1 MPIGPGTRLGPYEIL
16 SRLGAGGMGE
26 VFRARHTRLQ
36 RKVAIKV
43 LPEHLTHDARA
54 LERFEREAQ
63 AVAALSHPNI
73 LAIHDFGVEGAVSFA
88 VMELLEGETL
98 RQWIAVARPSWRR
111 AVEVA
116 VAIAEGL
123 AAAHARG
130 IVHRDVKPEN
140 VFLTA
145 DGHVKI
151 LDFGLAR
158 QMESPST
165 APSSVET
172 TWARTQPG
180 TLLGTLGYMSP
191 EQARGETAGPPS
203 DIFSLGCVL
212 HELLTGKM
220 TFARASAA
228 ETMAAILGESP
239 PPPSASDPS
248 IPPALDTLVRH
259 CLEKAPGRRFHS
271 AQDLAIALR
280 AILSGADPAEPRTSP
295 PPDARDEARGPRRSA
310 LAASLTTLG
319 VVVLSA
325 AGSWLWISRGG
336 TRAEPGAA
344 ATPSVA
350 VLPFESLAG
359 ADDEGAYLGEGVAEA
374 VTTDLSR
381 IAGLTVIS
389 RGTAFR
395 YRGRNADLKK
405 AGAELNVRYF
415 VQGTLQ
421 RSGER
426 LRLHAHLVDA
436 STGQQLWA
444 ERYDRD
450 LGNVFAV
457 QDDIARS
464 VVRAIEPRLVPRA
477 QAAARRTPPA
487 FQAYDA
493 YLRGRAAWSR
503 RTPQGIAQAV
513 ALFEQAIEREPGF
526 AEAYAGLSDA
536 FLAQGRFRYERYA
549 EALPR
554 ASAAADRA
562 LALDPDLAAAHASRG
577 ALHLERLEWAD
588 AERRYR
594 RAIELEPGYATAHH
608 WYALLLYQ
616 LGRLDEGL
624 LEATRATELDP
635 LSVSTQGALGIGL
648 YLRREFD
655 LAAARCQRAAGLSP
669 DYPGPVR
676 QLSLIEAARGRLP
689 AALELARRAARMGN
703 MPVPRA
709 NLARMH
715 ARLGQSAE
723 ARAILSGLEQ
733 EAEPCVAC
741 VVDVHLAL
749 GYLDRAL
756 GWVARGGW
764 TPAAGAYYPKTD
776 PAYDAFRQDPRFLEL
791 LRLIGLE

>member
-1 MPIGPGTRLGPYEIL
+1 
-16 SRLGAGGMGE
+16 MGE

-36 RKVAIKV
+36 REVAIKV
-43 LPEHLTHDARA
+43 LPEHLTGNDRA

-73 LAIHDFGVEGAVSFA
+73 LAIHDFGVEGDVSFA

-98 RQWIAVARPSWRR
+98 RQWIALARPSWRR

-116 VAIAEGL
+116 VSIAEGL
-123 AAAHARG
+123 AAAHAKG
-130 IVHRDVKPEN
+130 IVHRDLKPEN
-140 VFLTA
+140 IFLTA
-145 DGHVKI
+145 DGQVKI

-158 QMESPST
+158 QVESPFSS
-165 APSSVET
+165 PSSAGT
-172 TWARTQPG
+172 TWARTKPG
-180 TLLGTLGYMSP
+180 TVLGTLGYMSP
-191 EQARGETAGPPS
+191 EQTRGDTAGPPS

-228 ETMAAILGESP
+228 GTMAAILTEDP

-248 IPPALDTLVRH
+248 IPPALDILVRH
-259 CLEKAPGRRFHS
+259 CLEKAPLQRFHS
-271 AQDLAIALR
+271 ALDLATALR
-280 AILSGADPAEPRTSP
+280 AILGGAYPAEPRNRSLH
-295 PPDARDEARGPRRSA
+295 DAREEGRSPRRGVHA
-310 LAASLTTLG
+310 GGLIVLG
-319 VVVLSA
+319 VVVLSG
-325 AGSWLWISRGG
+325 AGLWLWSSRGG
-336 TRAEPGAA
+336 ARPGPGAA

-350 VLPFESLAG
+350 VLPFENLAG
-359 ADDEGAYLGEGVAEA
+359 ADDQDAYLGEGMAEA

-389 RGTAFR
+389 RGSAFR
-395 YRGRNADLKK
+395 YRGRDADVKK
-405 AGAELNVRYF
+405 AGAELNVRYL

-421 RSGER
+421 RSGEQ
-426 LRLHAHLVDA
+426 LRVHAQLVDA

-444 ERYDRD
+444 ERYDRG
-450 LGNVFAV
+450 LSNVFAV

-464 VVRAIEPRLVPRA
+464 VVRAIEPRLVPKA
-477 QAAARRTPPA
+477 KAAARRPPPD

-503 RTPQGIAQAV
+503 RTPEGIAQAV
-513 ALFEQAIEREPGF
+513 TLFEQAIEGEPDF

-536 FLAQGRFRYERYA
+536 FLMQGRLRHQRYS
-549 EALPR
+549 EALSR
-554 ASAAADRA
+554 ASGAASRA
-562 LALDPDLAAAHASRG
+562 LALDPDLAAAHTSRG

-588 AERRYR
+588 AEREYR

-608 WYALLLYQ
+608 WYAMLLYQ

-624 LEATRATELDP
+624 LEATRASELDP
-635 LSVSTQGALGIGL
+635 LSVSTQGALGVGL

-655 LAAARCQRAAGLSP
+655 LAVARNQRAAELSP

-676 QLSLIEAARGRLP
+676 QLSLIEASRGRLP
-689 AALELARRAARMGN
+689 KAFELARRAAQKGN
-703 MPVPRA
+703 TPVPRA

-715 ARLGQSAE
+715 ALLGQPAE
-723 ARAILSGLEQ
+723 ARAILSGLER

-749 GYLDRAL
+749 GDLDAAL
-756 GWVARGGW
+756 AWVARGGW
-764 TPAAGAYYPKTD
+764 TPAGGSYFPKTD
-776 PAYDAFRQDPRFLEL
+776 PAYDAFRQDPRFQEL
-791 LRLIGLE
+791 LRLIGLQ